1 MMKRPTQKRRGN
13 SSINGL
19 AGLYR
24 RQRGVAAVE
33 FALVSMVFFMLLIG
47 AMEFGRVL
55 FYWNTTAEAT
65 RLGARMAVVC
75 DKDANQIYTRMSAL
89 FPTITSSDIDIS
101 YLPDGCNVDTCESVT
116 IKIKAEKIIPT
127 FIPYAALNL
136 TLPPFT
142 TTLSRESMQSTFAG
156 IQNPIC
162 Q

>member
-1 MMKRPTQKRRGN
+1 MIKRPTQKRRSD
-13 SSINGL
+13 SSVTGL

-75 DKDANQIYTRMSAL
+75 DKDTNQIYTRMSAL
-89 FPTITSSDIDIS
+89 FPTITSSDIEIA
-101 YLPDGCNVDTCESVT
+101 YLPDGCTVDSCESITVT
-116 IKIKAEKIIPT
+116 IKPGKAIPT

>member
-1 MMKRPTQKRRGN
+1 
-13 SSINGL
+13 
-19 AGLYR
+19 
-24 RQRGVAAVE
+24 VE

-75 DKDANQIYTRMSAL
+75 DKDANQIYTKMSAL
-89 FPTITSSDIDIS
+89 FPTITSSDIDVT
-101 YLPDGCNVDTCESVT
+101 YLPVGCSVDTCESVT
-116 IKIKAEKIIPT
+116 VTIKPDKIIPT

-136 TLPPFT
+136 KLPPFT